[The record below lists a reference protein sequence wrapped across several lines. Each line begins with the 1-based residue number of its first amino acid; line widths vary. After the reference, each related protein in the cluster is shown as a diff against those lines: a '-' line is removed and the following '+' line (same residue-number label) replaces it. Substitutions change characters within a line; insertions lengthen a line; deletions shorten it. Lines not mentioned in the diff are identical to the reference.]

1 MKYDVGLIR
10 NGVELDAPA
19 KQYHPAAA
27 TISNDTS
34 RGAIELLGPLRPGI
48 VVSTSPVMVIAQNG
62 DLDLQ
67 PTIRS
72 QNGTTTT
79 SIKTSADETLML
91 GWTPDLLRAQITTDE
106 NGFLRQRG
114 IDGNGAEL
122 WRLA

>member
-1 MKYDVGLIR
+1 
-10 NGVELDAPA
+10 
-19 KQYHPAAA
+19 
-27 TISNDTS
+27 
-34 RGAIELLGPLRPGI
+34 
-48 VVSTSPVMVIAQNG
+48 MVIAQNG